1 METWTGK
8 LMSKLKIKI
17 MKKNTRFSIAELN
30 FISVVI
36 PSLNGNFA
44 KLLVI
49 NNSEYKTL
57 KKISKSNI
65 NQPIEIFAL
74 YADSD
79 FSHQIHH
86 YEMGCLTKKQFDSF
100 LKELY
105 NQKLQEGRNNKIL
118 KNVA

>member
-1 METWTGK
+1 
-8 LMSKLKIKI
+8 

-36 PSLNGNFA
+36 PSLNGNYA

-49 NNSEYKTL
+49 NDSEYKTL
-57 KKISKSNI
+57 KKIAKSNI

-74 YADSD
+74 YAESD
-79 FSHQIHH
+79 FSHEINHS
-86 YEMGCLTKKQFDSF
+86 EMGCLTKKQFDSF
-100 LKELY
+100 LKDLY
-105 NQKLQEGRNNKIL
+105 NQKLQKGGNYKNL